1 MLRFA
6 SSLGRLGFTCNDK
19 LYICHPAH
27 VLPGVVRH
35 CPRVGRPLIHPK
47 PHRLGCEAA
56 SPVLAPTRLTRSHDS
71 KVPLDHRFNL
81 ADTVSAV
88 ADDVF
93 FVGVA
98 ARFAGE
104 SRRLGA
110 FVVPFG
116 QRETAGPFSL
126 VLDSLGTSDSQQP
139 TPAWDVYDNSKGRL
153 EGERGYT
160 RV

>member
-47 PHRLGCEAA
+47 SHRLGCAAA

-93 FVGVA
+93 
-98 ARFAGE
+98 
-104 SRRLGA
+104 L
-110 FVVPFG
+110 
-116 QRETAGPFSL
+116 L
-126 VLDSLGTSDSQQP
+126 VLPPDSQGKVGDSAP
-139 TPAWDVYDNSKGRL
+139 LWSPLANEKL
-153 EGERGYT
+153 
-160 RV
+160 RVLSL